1 MDPGLE
7 LVPLTESLEDQKKS
21 VVLEEEFRQTPELDL
36 GKLCPGLDRDH
47 HTCLRC
53 GPRPSLIF
61 CRVCPSVR
69 FLSRRSLHRRVQ
81 LPL

>member
-1 MDPGLE
+1 MDLGLE

-21 VVLEEEFRQTPELDL
+21 VVLEEEFRQTPEFDL
-36 GKLCPGLDRDH
+36 GKLCPELDLDL
-47 HTCLRC
+47 HTCLRRE
-53 GPRPSLIF
+53 PRPSLIF

-69 FLSRRSLHRRVQ
+69 FLSRRSLHRRIQ